1 MPPGT
6 INRPKSKALK
16 VRREKIRTKKKLSSA
31 SEKHKKQVE
40 LLKTRNPKRE
50 RKLAKRKAAL
60 ERAAA
65 AEGKVEE
72 QDVMADVKPAKAAK
86 PSKKA
91 KRQSASGGDDEMQE

>member
-6 INRPKSKALK
+6 INRPNPKALK

-31 SEKHKKQVE
+31 AEKHKTQVN
-40 LLKTRNPKRE
+40 LLKARNPKRE

-65 AEGKVEE
+65 AEQPEK
-72 QDVMADVKPAKAAK
+72 DVMVDAKPDKAGKKKAAK
-86 PSKKA
+86 
-91 KRQSASGGDDEMQE
+91 ASTAGEEDVMQE